1 MGVLPT
7 SMCEGITSTETGI
20 KGSYELPCGY
30 CKLNPGPLEDQ
41 PMLLIMEASLQTPI
55 FILIQSLFSD

>member
-30 CKLNPGPLEDQ
+30 WDLNLGPMEE
-41 PMLLIMEASLQTPI
+41 PVLLTAEPSLQP
-55 FILIQSLFSD
+55 QDQKKNE